1 MTAATYDFI
10 SVPNRTITITN
21 TVFSWPGL
29 YSFDDSSVPVL
40 KFNCRPPKV
49 PMVVTKIDRDTLR
62 LVSTPM
68 GSSITYNP
76 STVKPKK
83 QAKNPTKRRRKA
95 GGTGSGEGSSQ
106 ILVPEEKLH
115 AQVVGD
121 EIHLGDA
128 AQEENDDDDDME
140 GLDQDNVHSMWKS
153 NVFDS
158 DEVAPPPDAK
168 KREMTFLDDMLA
180 VFTHVVHSQREWLC
194 RPIYEKPLMQI
205 RAIVIS
211 VGLEFCFAGSVH
223 VNGKPFKT
231 WSSLRTELKDL
242 IIKALSGMKTVSP
255 GSDAKQ
261 STSADAAATAAASK
275 AVAAT
280 AAAKGVS
287 STAIEEQGV
296 MMT

>member
-1 MTAATYDFI
+1 
-10 SVPNRTITITN
+10 
-21 TVFSWPGL
+21 
-29 YSFDDSSVPVL
+29 
-40 KFNCRPPKV
+40 
-49 PMVVTKIDRDTLR
+49 MVVTKIDRDTLR

-76 STVKPKK
+76 ATVKPKK
-83 QAKNPTKRRRKA
+83 QAKKKTSQKENQQPNPKRRRKA
-95 GGTGSGEGSSQ
+95 GGTGSGDGPSQ
-106 ILVPEEKLH
+106 VLVPEEKLH

-121 EIHLGDA
+121 EIHLGEA
-128 AQEENDDDDDME
+128 EQEEIFDDDME
-140 GLDQDNVHSMWKS
+140 GVDQETVHSMWLS
-153 NVFDS
+153 HVFES
-158 DEVAPPPDAK
+158 DEIVPPPDAK
-168 KREMTFLDDMLA
+168 KREMTFLDDLLA

-211 VGLEFCFAGSVH
+211 LGLEFCFAGSVH

-242 IIKALSGMKTVSP
+242 IVKALSGMKTVSP

-261 STSADAAATAAASK
+261 STSADAAATAAASR

-287 STAIEEQGV
+287 SSLVEEQGV